1 VFRRCISFLFASY
14 TDLDIVTCSPSPQNS
29 PSSTTLCW
37 RGRAVLTDPDSSGRA
52 PTGAF
57 AGSPLLCWLLRAAV
71 LQPGFQSA
79 APCGVQAC
87 RKLGVVEITAHG
99 LRHSAATILLNH
111 VEKYAIVLRG
121 SLSESRITSE
131 PAILRKIA
139 SPSTRGL
146 ARDPQRRQRSPDNRS
161 RNDSTMIREAGCS
174 RGTCILPEPHR
185 RLLTSLFLATVL
197 STRTFRTQG
206 DLPHAP

>member
-1 VFRRCISFLFASY
+1 MYIIPIRKLYRSGYRDMLAIPTELALLY
-14 TDLDIVTCSPSPQNS
+14 D
-29 PSSTTLCW
+29 TLLA
-37 RGRAVLTDPDSSGRA
+37 RRAVLTDPDSSGRA
-52 PTGAF
+52 PTDAF

-121 SLSESRITSE
+121 SLSES
-131 PAILRKIA
+131 A
-139 SPSTRGL
+139 SHPNQPYSGK
-146 ARDPQRRQRSPDNRS
+146 
-161 RNDSTMIREAGCS
+161 
-174 RGTCILPEPHR
+174 
-185 RLLTSLFLATVL
+185 
-197 STRTFRTQG
+197 
-206 DLPHAP
+206 

>member
-1 VFRRCISFLFASY
+1 MLAIPTELALLY
-14 TDLDIVTCSPSPQNS
+14 D
-29 PSSTTLCW
+29 TLLA
-37 RGRAVLTDPDSSGRA
+37 RRAVLTDPDSSGRA
-52 PTGAF
+52 PTDAF

-99 LRHSAATILLNH
+99 AAAQRGHDPPQPRGKVCHCSQRFPLR
-111 VEKYAIVLRG
+111 EC
-121 SLSESRITSE
+121 ITSE

-139 SPSTRGL
+139 PPSTRGL
-146 ARDPQRRQRSPDNRS
+146 PRDPQRRQRSPDNRS

-185 RLLTSLFLATVL
+185 RLLTSLFLAIAL
-197 STRTFRTQG
+197 PTRTFRTQG

>member
-1 VFRRCISFLFASY
+1 LTSRGSRPKIAAFGKYTRRLLLQIRTRVLNEDWEDTFRDRY
-14 TDLDIVTCSPSPQNS
+14 SPSPQNS

-57 AGSPLLCWLLRAAV
+57 AGSPLFCWLLRAAV

-99 LRHSAATILLNH
+99 LRHSAATILLKH

-146 ARDPQRRQRSPDNRS
+146 PRDPQRRQRSQI
-161 RNDSTMIREAGCS
+161 TARE
-174 RGTCILPEPHR
+174 T
-185 RLLTSLFLATVL
+185 
-197 STRTFRTQG
+197 TR
-206 DLPHAP
+206 P